1 MFMPPKHEVLI
12 IDAPGVQDCK
22 ARKRDRGKRE
32 ARIEKYI
39 NKYQKFEG
47 TIQIAQEGGEVTR
60 LCGREEQQPPVRKYQ
75 E

>member
-1 MFMPPKHEVLI
+1 MFLPPRLEVLI

-47 TIQIAQEGGEVTR
+47 AIQIAQEGGEVTR